1 MVNFQAADTD
11 QKDIVEVTVTA
22 KEASNK
28 KLLEYMI
35 KNNLMIIETRLV
47 TFKYAN
53 KTHPEL
59 NGQKVKLSFEA
70 SDGQVSINKDLTL
83 DFELTS
89 NIAEYKGLR
98 PTVFI

>member
-1 MVNFQAADTD
+1 LINFQAADTD
-11 QKDIVEVTVTA
+11 QRDIVEVTVTA

-35 KNNLMIIETRLV
+35 KNNLLITETKIV
-47 TFKYAN
+47 NFKYTN

-59 NGQKVKLSFEA
+59 IGQKVKLSFAA
-70 SDGQVSINKDLTL
+70 SDGHVSIDKDLTL

-89 NIAEYKGLR
+89 GGFAGYKGLR
-98 PTVFI
+98 PTV